1 LGDRVFGGEWAI
13 MFLESEWAI
22 AFWVGDW
29 AIVFKGK
36 TCKYPYGAKIL
47 QKLLHFPKLLS
58 LSCNHLG
65 ERDKNYHI
73 PASFLDY

>member
-1 LGDRVFGGEWAI
+1 VGDRVFGERELGDRV
-13 MFLESEWAI
+13 LVGWAI
-22 AFWVGDW
+22 A
-29 AIVFKGK
+29 FKGK

-58 LSCNHLG
+58 LPCNHLD
-65 ERDKNYHI
+65 EYDKNYHI

>member
-1 LGDRVFGGEWAI
+1 LGDRVFVGG
-13 MFLESEWAI
+13 
-22 AFWVGDW
+22 W